1 MKYFTITELC
11 ASQKAKA
18 YGINNHTI
26 SATVADNLIRLVDN
40 VLDPLRTAYG
50 KPITVSS
57 GYRCEK
63 LNRLVGGVT
72 NSDHL
77 LGMAA
82 DLDVG
87 SKEENKKL
95 FQLILKLKLPFK
107 QLINEHNYDWV
118 HVSFD
123 INNIKMQTLNL

>member
-1 MKYFTITELC
+1 MKYFTIAELC

>member
-26 SATVADNLIRLVDN
+26 SATVADNLVRLVDN
-40 VLDPLRTAYG
+40 VLDPLRKAYG

>member
-40 VLDPLRTAYG
+40 VLDPLRKAYG

>member
-1 MKYFTITELC
+1 MKYFTVVELC

-18 YGINNHTI
+18 YGINNHAI
-26 SATVADNLIRLVDN
+26 SATVADNLVRLVDN
-40 VLDPLRTAYG
+40 VLDPLRKAYG
-50 KPITVSS
+50 KPITVTS

-123 INNIKMQTLNL
+123 KNNIKMQTLNL

>member
-1 MKYFTITELC
+1 MKYFTIKELC
-11 ASQKAKA
+11 DSITAKA

-50 KPITVSS
+50 KPINVNS

-63 LNRLVGGVT
+63 LNRLVKGVT

-82 DLDVG
+82 DIDAG

-123 INNIKMQTLNL
+123 RNNIKMETLNL

>member
-40 VLDPLRTAYG
+40 VLDPLRKAYG

-123 INNIKMQTLNL
+123 VNNIKMQTLNL

>member
-11 ASQKAKA
+11 TSQKAKA

-26 SATVADNLIRLVDN
+26 SSTVADNLIRLVDN
-40 VLDPLRTAYG
+40 VLDPLRKAYG

-82 DLDVG
+82 DIDVG

-123 INNIKMQTLNL
+123 VNNIKMQTLNL

>member
-1 MKYFTITELC
+1 MKYFTIKELC
-11 ASQKAKA
+11 ESTTAKA
-18 YGINNHTI
+18 YGITNHFI
-26 SATVADNLIRLVDN
+26 SATVADNLVRLVDN

-50 KPITVSS
+50 KPIKVSS

-82 DLDVG
+82 DLDLG

-95 FQLILKLKLPFK
+95 FQLVIKLKLPFK

-118 HVSFD
+118 HISFD
-123 INNIKMQTLNL
+123 KNNVKMQTINL